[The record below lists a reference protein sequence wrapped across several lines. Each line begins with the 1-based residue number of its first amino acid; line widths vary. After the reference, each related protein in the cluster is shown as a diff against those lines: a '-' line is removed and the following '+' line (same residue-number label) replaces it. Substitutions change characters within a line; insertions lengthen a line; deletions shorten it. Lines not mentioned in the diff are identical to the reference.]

1 MLDQNIRKLIRIQ
14 FVVIFLFM
22 VLKASRKSIINSFD
36 NEYLTIFLYSFP
48 NFAEAIVGTFVVCGI
63 MLYSK
68 TKVKF
73 LFHLPS
79 NATYLVAT
87 LFAAVYVILQ
97 EMKIHNLGG
106 ENIYDPYDIAFSII
120 GLFTAYLILLFIK
133 PERYGREDH
142 DTSP

>member
-1 MLDQNIRKLIRIQ
+1 
-14 FVVIFLFM
+14 M

-68 TKVKF
+68 AKVKF
-73 LFHLPS
+73 LFHFPS
-79 NATYLVAT
+79 NATYLIAT
-87 LFAAVYVILQ
+87 LLAAVYVILQ

-120 GLFTAYLILLFIK
+120 GLFTAYLILLLIK
-133 PERYGREDH
+133 PERYEREDH
-142 DTSP
+142 DTSS